1 MSGKNPGRIIR
12 AEAIVDAG
20 LDRAWN
26 AWTTEEGIKSF
37 LAPACNIELRI
48 DGPYEIFFDPE
59 AELGRRGAEGVRI
72 LALDPK
78 KMLSITWNAPPH
90 LSGVRKQWTHVTV
103 RFEETRK
110 GQTRV
115 TLTHDGWGEGEE
127 WDEAFAYFTNAWVDI
142 VLPRLKYRFSVG
154 AIDWNNPPKIS

>member
-1 MSGKNPGRIIR
+1 MFGNNPRRVIR

-20 LDRAWN
+20 SDRVWD

-59 AELGRRGAEGVRI
+59 AEPGRRGGEGVRI
-72 LALDPK
+72 LALEPK
-78 KMLSITWNAPPH
+78 RMLSITWNAPPH
-90 LSGVRKQWTHVTV
+90 LSEVRKQWTHVTV
-103 RFEETRK
+103 EFEETRK

-127 WDEAFAYFTNAWVDI
+127 WDEAFAYFTRAWAGV

-154 AIDWNNPPKIS
+154 AIDWNNPLRIG